1 LKCRVE
7 IMAKDIYHY
16 QVRTALEKD
25 GWIITDD
32 PLTLQFGSRSVFV
45 DLGAKK
51 LLAAERDGQR
61 IAVEIKS
68 FVGKSLVKDWENAIG
83 QYILYLKIISKKE
96 PDRTLYLAI
105 TEEIY
110 TSFFNEDI
118 VQVVLEDGVIKI
130 IVVDTIQEVI
140 TRWIN

>member
-1 LKCRVE
+1 
-7 IMAKDIYHY
+7 MAKDIYHNN
-16 QVRTALEKD
+16 VRAALEKD

-83 QYILYLKIISKKE
+83 QYILYFKIISKKE

-110 TSFFNEDI
+110 ISFFNEDI
-118 VQVVLEDGVIKI
+118 VEVVLADGVIKI

>member
-1 LKCRVE
+1 
-7 IMAKDIYHY
+7 MAKDTYHNN
-16 QVRTALEKD
+16 VRTALEKD

-32 PLTLQFGSRSVFV
+32 PLTLQFGSRGVFV

-51 LLAAERDGQR
+51 LLAAEREGQT

-68 FVGKSLVKDWENAIG
+68 FVGKSPVKDWENAIG
-83 QYILYLKIISKKE
+83 QFTLYLKILSRID
-96 PDRTLYLAI
+96 PNRTLYLAI

-110 TSFFNEDI
+110 VSFFAEDI
-118 VQVVLEDGVIKI
+118 VQVVLADGIIKI
-130 IVVDTIQEVI
+130 IVVDSIQEVI

>member
-1 LKCRVE
+1 
-7 IMAKDIYHY
+7 MAKDIYPY

-83 QYILYLKIISKKE
+83 
-96 PDRTLYLAI
+96 
-105 TEEIY
+105 
-110 TSFFNEDI
+110 
-118 VQVVLEDGVIKI
+118 
-130 IVVDTIQEVI
+130 
-140 TRWIN
+140 

>member
-1 LKCRVE
+1 
-7 IMAKDIYHY
+7 MAKDIYHY
-16 QVRTALEKD
+16 NVRTALEKD
-25 GWIITDD
+25 GWTITDD

-51 LLAAERDGQR
+51 LLAAEREGQR

-83 QYILYLKIISKKE
+83 QYSLYLKILSKRE
-96 PDRTLYLAI
+96 PDRALYLAI

-110 TSFFNEDI
+110 TSFFQEDI
-118 VQVVLEDGVIKI
+118 VQVVLEDRTIKLIVI
-130 IVVDTIQEVI
+130 DPIQEVI

>member
-1 LKCRVE
+1 
-7 IMAKDIYHY
+7 MAKDIYHY
-16 QVRTALEKD
+16 NVRAALEKD

-32 PLTLQFGSRSVFV
+32 PLTLQFGSRGVFV

-51 LLAAERDGQR
+51 LLAAEREGQR

-83 QYILYLKIISKKE
+83 QYTLYLKILSKKE
-96 PDRTLYLAI
+96 PARTLYLAI

-118 VQVVLEDGVIKI
+118 VQVVLADGVIKI

>member
-1 LKCRVE
+1 
-7 IMAKDIYHY
+7 MAEDIYHY
-16 QVRTALEKD
+16 NVRAALEKD

-32 PLTLQFGSRSVFV
+32 PLTLQFGSRGVFV

-51 LLAAERDGQR
+51 LLAAEREGQR

-83 QYILYLKIISKKE
+83 QYTLYLKILSKKE

-118 VQVVLEDGVIKI
+118 VQVVLADGVIKI

>member
-1 LKCRVE
+1 
-7 IMAKDIYHY
+7 MAKDIYHY
-16 QVRTALEKD
+16 NVRTALEKD
-25 GWIITDD
+25 GWTITHD

-51 LLAAERDGQR
+51 LLAAEREGQR

-83 QYILYLKIISKKE
+83 QYSLYLKILSKKE
-96 PDRTLYLAI
+96 SGRALYLAI

-110 TSFFNEDI
+110 TSFFQEDI
-118 VQVVLEDGVIKI
+118 VQVVLEDRTIKI
-130 IVVDTIQEVI
+130 IVIDPIQEVV

>member
-1 LKCRVE
+1 
-7 IMAKDIYHY
+7 MAKDIYHY

-68 FVGKSLVKDWENAIG
+68 FVGKSLVKDWENTIG
-83 QYILYLKIISKKE
+83 QYILYLKILSKKE

-118 VQVVLEDGVIKI
+118 VQVVLTDGVIKI
-130 IVVDTIQEVI
+130 VVIDTIQEVI

>member
-1 LKCRVE
+1 
-7 IMAKDIYHY
+7 MAKDIYHY
-16 QVRTALEKD
+16 QIRTALEKD

-51 LLAAERDGQR
+51 LLAAEREGQK

-83 QYILYLKIISKKE
+83 QYSLYLKILSKRE
-96 PDRTLYLAI
+96 PYRALYLAI

-110 TSFFNEDI
+110 TSFFQEDI
-118 VQVVLEDGVIKI
+118 VQVVLEDRAMKI
-130 IVVDTIQEVI
+130 IVIDPIQEVV

>member
-1 LKCRVE
+1 
-7 IMAKDIYHY
+7 MAKDIYHNN
-16 QVRTALEKD
+16 VRTALEKD
-25 GWIITDD
+25 GWTITDD

-45 DLGAKK
+45 DLGATK
-51 LLAAERDGQR
+51 LLAAEREGEI

-68 FVGKSLVKDWENAIG
+68 FVGKSLVKDWENALG
-83 QYILYLKIISKKE
+83 QYILYLKIISRID

-110 TSFFNEDI
+110 VSFFNEEI
-118 VQVVLEDGVIKI
+118 VQVVLADGEIKI
-130 IVVDTIQEVI
+130 LVFDPVREVI

>member
-1 LKCRVE
+1 
-7 IMAKDIYHY
+7 MAKDIYHY

-83 QYILYLKIISKKE
+83 QYILYFKIISKKE

-110 TSFFNEDI
+110 ISFFNEDI
-118 VQVVLEDGVIKI
+118 VQVVLADGVIKI

>member
-1 LKCRVE
+1 
-7 IMAKDIYHY
+7 MAKDTYHNN
-16 QVRTALEKD
+16 VRTALEKD

-32 PLTLQFGSRSVFV
+32 PLTLQFGSRGVFV

-51 LLAAERDGQR
+51 LLAAERDGQT

-68 FVGKSLVKDWENAIG
+68 FVGKSPVKDWENAIG
-83 QYILYLKIISKKE
+83 QYILYFKILSKKD

-118 VQVVLEDGVIKI
+118 VQVVLADEPIKI
-130 IVVDTIQEVI
+130 IVVDSIQEVI
-140 TRWIN
+140 IRWIN

>member
-1 LKCRVE
+1 
-7 IMAKDIYHY
+7 MAKDIYHY

-68 FVGKSLVKDWENAIG
+68 FVGKSLVKDWENTIG
-83 QYILYLKIISKKE
+83 QYILYLKILSKKE

-118 VQVVLEDGVIKI
+118 VQVVLADGVIKI
-130 IVVDTIQEVI
+130 VVVDTIQEVI

>member
-1 LKCRVE
+1 
-7 IMAKDIYHY
+7 MAKDIYHY

-83 QYILYLKIISKKE
+83 QYILYFKIISKKE
-96 PDRTLYLAI
+96 PERTLYLAI

-110 TSFFNEDI
+110 ISFFNEDI
-118 VQVVLEDGVIKI
+118 VEVVLADGVIKI

>member
-1 LKCRVE
+1 
-7 IMAKDIYHY
+7 MAKDIYHY

-83 QYILYLKIISKKE
+83 QYILYFKILSKKE

-110 TSFFNEDI
+110 ISFFNEEI
-118 VQVVLEDGVIKI
+118 VQVVLADGVIKI

>member
-1 LKCRVE
+1 
-7 IMAKDIYHY
+7 MAKDIYHY
-16 QVRTALEKD
+16 NVRAALEKD

-32 PLTLQFGSRSVFV
+32 PLTLQFGSRGVFV

-51 LLAAERDGQR
+51 LLAAEREGQR

-68 FVGKSLVKDWENAIG
+68 FVGKSPVKDWENAIG
-83 QYILYLKIISKKE
+83 QYTLYLKILSKKD

-130 IVVDTIQEVI
+130 LVVDTIQEVI

>member
-1 LKCRVE
+1 
-7 IMAKDIYHY
+7 MAKDIYHDN
-16 QVRTALEKD
+16 VRTALEKD
-25 GWIITDD
+25 GWTITHD

-51 LLAAERDGQR
+51 LLAAEREGQK

-68 FVGKSLVKDWENAIG
+68 FVSKSLVKDWENAIG
-83 QYILYLKIISKKE
+83 QFTLYLKILSKRE

-110 TSFFNEDI
+110 GSFFAEDI

-130 IVVDTIQEVI
+130 IVIDPIQEVV

>member
-1 LKCRVE
+1 
-7 IMAKDIYHY
+7 M
-16 QVRTALEKD
+16 
-25 GWIITDD
+25 
-32 PLTLQFGSRSVFV
+32 FV

-51 LLAAERDGQR
+51 LLAAEREGQR

-83 QYILYLKIISKKE
+83 QYSLYLKILSKRE
-96 PDRTLYLAI
+96 PDRALYLAI

-110 TSFFNEDI
+110 TSFFQEDI
-118 VQVVLEDGVIKI
+118 VQVVLEDRTIKI
-130 IVVDTIQEVI
+130 IVIDPIQEVV

>member
-1 LKCRVE
+1 
-7 IMAKDIYHY
+7 MAKDIYHY
-16 QVRTALEKD
+16 NVRTALEKD
-25 GWIITDD
+25 GWTITHD

-51 LLAAERDGQR
+51 LLAAEREGQR

-68 FVGKSLVKDWENAIG
+68 FVGKSLVRDWENAIG
-83 QYILYLKIISKKE
+83 QFTLYLKILSKRE

-110 TSFFNEDI
+110 ASFFAEDI

-130 IVVDTIQEVI
+130 IVIDPIQEVV

>member
-1 LKCRVE
+1 
-7 IMAKDIYHY
+7 MAKDIYHY

-51 LLAAERDGQR
+51 LLAAEREGKT

-83 QYILYLKIISKKE
+83 QYILYFKIISKKE

-110 TSFFNEDI
+110 MSFFNEEI
-118 VQVVLEDGVIKI
+118 VQVVLADGVIKI

>member
-1 LKCRVE
+1 
-7 IMAKDIYHY
+7 MAKDIYHY

-83 QYILYLKIISKKE
+83 QYILYFKIISKKE

-105 TEEIY
+105 NEEIY
-110 TSFFNEDI
+110 ISFFNEDI
-118 VQVVLEDGVIKI
+118 VEVVLADGVMKI

>member
-1 LKCRVE
+1 
-7 IMAKDIYHY
+7 MAKDIYHY
-16 QVRTALEKD
+16 NVRTALEKD
-25 GWIITDD
+25 GWTITDD

-51 LLAAERDGQR
+51 LLAAEREGQR

-68 FVGKSLVKDWENAIG
+68 FVGKSLVRDWENAIG
-83 QYILYLKIISKKE
+83 QYSLYLKILSKRE
-96 PDRTLYLAI
+96 PDRALYLAI

-110 TSFFNEDI
+110 TSFFQEDI
-118 VQVVLEDGVIKI
+118 VQVVLEDRTIKI
-130 IVVDTIQEVI
+130 IVIDPIQEVV

>member
-1 LKCRVE
+1 
-7 IMAKDIYHY
+7 MAKDIYHY

-32 PLTLQFGSRSVFV
+32 PLTLQFGSRSLFV

-83 QYILYLKIISKKE
+83 QYILYFKIISKKE

-110 TSFFNEDI
+110 MSFFNEEI
-118 VQVVLEDGVIKI
+118 VQVVLADGVIKI

>member
-1 LKCRVE
+1 
-7 IMAKDIYHY
+7 MAKDIYHY

-83 QYILYLKIISKKE
+83 QYILYFKIISKKE

-110 TSFFNEDI
+110 ISFFNEDI
-118 VQVVLEDGVIKI
+118 VEVVLADGVIKI